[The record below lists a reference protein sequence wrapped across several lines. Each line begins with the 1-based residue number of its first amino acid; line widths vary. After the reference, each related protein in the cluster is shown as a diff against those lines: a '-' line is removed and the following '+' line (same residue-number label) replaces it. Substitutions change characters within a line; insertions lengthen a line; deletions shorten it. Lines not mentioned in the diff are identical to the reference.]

1 MIGLVQGNALAIPL
15 ADRSVQCIIT
25 SPPYWGLRSYAG
37 TATWEGGDAEC
48 DHMEYEK
55 PRRDHNGRD
64 FGDTRGIEPARVGA
78 SIPYRDICRK
88 CGARRIDAQLGSEP
102 LHDCLGWATGHD
114 CGECYICHMRQVA
127 RECWRVLR
135 DDGVMF
141 WNIAD
146 SYNSQPA
153 GNITPSNWPG
163 QTRPKYLNRLPE
175 YNTQKK
181 ENLPGLKP
189 KDKCG
194 IPERTALAFQA
205 DGWYWR
211 SGITWVKPNP
221 MPESV
226 TDRPTKSTEMVYLF
240 AKQERYYWD
249 AEAVREEQQLESKLR
264 ATRGWN
270 GDTQRDYVNGP
281 QNHINKY
288 FNKSYDEAM
297 NLPGRNLRDAWNIAT
312 APYPGQHFATF
323 PPELPRRCIKAG
335 TSERGACPK
344 CGKPW
349 EGITETGY
357 QHINFT
363 DPRTPEGQTKRGW
376 DTVANKVSTTLGW
389 RVACACD
396 AGDPVPCVV
405 LDPFSGAATT
415 GIVARELGRRYIGLE
430 LSGEYLKQSR
440 DRLSLTALDE
450 WANGSGNGKAHSLD
464 DLPMFKGIA

>member
-1 MIGLVQGNALAIPL
+1 
-15 ADRSVQCIIT
+15 
-25 SPPYWGLRSYAG
+25 
-37 TATWEGGDAEC
+37 
-48 DHMEYEK
+48 
-55 PRRDHNGRD
+55 
-64 FGDTRGIEPARVGA
+64 
-78 SIPYRDICRK
+78 
-88 CGARRIDAQLGSEP
+88 
-102 LHDCLGWATGHD
+102 
-114 CGECYICHMRQVA
+114 MRQVA

-146 SYNSQPA
+146 SYNSNASNQQD
-153 GNITPSNWPG
+153 GKNVDRPSHEGAYRSQGRRNK
-163 QTRPKYLNRLPE
+163 QIDA
-175 YNTQKK
+175 
-181 ENLPGLKP
+181 LKP

-249 AEAVREEQQLESKLR
+249 SEAVREE
-264 ATRGWN
+264 APTRTVFKPAGWN
-270 GDTQRDYVNGP
+270 QAIGRHDTFDGRYESDGTTAT
-281 QNHINKY
+281 I
-288 FNKSYDEAM
+288 S
-297 NLPGRNLRDAWNIAT
+297 GRNLRDAWTIAT

-344 CGKPW
+344 CGKAW
-349 EGITETGY
+349 VRVSETKLVPTKKASWNFIVDDRDFTADRNDQGSNRAKDG
-357 QHINFT
+357 HKSGWIN
-363 DPRTPEGQTKRGW
+363 
-376 DTVANKVSTTLGW
+376 NTTTIGW
-389 RVACACD
+389 RAACSCD
-396 AGDPVPCVV
+396 AGDPVPCIV

-415 GIVARELGRRYIGLE
+415 GIVARELGRHYVGLE
-430 LSGEYLKQSR
+430 LSAEYLQQSR

-450 WANGSGNGKAHSLD
+450 WTNGSGNGKAHGLD